1 MIIEMKPVT
10 NKKGELQKQ
19 NKLTKEILDDL
30 SCRFIINVPEEE
42 RQNLIRICFQIEL
55 AHWFYIDFYCDEHN
69 LKPYGINQF
78 ALRMF
83 RHIPF
88 LRSRESQVL
97 DVLKEWRDY
106 KRSVPT
112 YGAILLN
119 KDMTQVLLVQS
130 YWTKTSWGFPKGK
143 VNQDEDPL
151 HCAVREVY
159 EEIGFDI
166 SSIINKDDYIETV
179 LNDQINRLYIVPGIS
194 METKFSPQTRN
205 EIRSIEWFA
214 LDKLPSNRKDHIAAK
229 SQNQKH
235 SFYMVLPFI
244 RQLKGW
250 VSKRKIK
257 GKQNGKS
264 TRQLSKNSRL
274 SSKNSKLL
282 STVNSKLSS
291 SKNLIQN
298 SENLKSLPK
307 SHKSMPV
314 NPSPKS
320 IDLIDPAIIFTP
332 EQKKDNSITLTYQ
345 TQEFFAMFPE
355 RYSSPKTSVTTSHHS
370 TSPSQQ
376 PALQSSSVEPNAISE
391 AKLKEFFAMFPQ
403 CLEVSKM
410 PGAQK
415 DTVPTVKATENKSK
429 IKKTSPWPEFKFNTA
444 EILKYF

>member
-10 NKKGELQKQ
+10 VKKGDEQKQ

-78 ALRMF
+78 ALHMF

-97 DVLKEWRDY
+97 DVLKEWREY

-119 KDMTQVLLVQS
+119 EDMTQVLLVQS

-151 HCAVREVY
+151 NCAIREVY

-166 SSIINKDDYIETV
+166 SGTIIKDDYIETV
-179 LNDQINRLYIVPGIS
+179 LNDQINRLYIVPGVS
-194 METKFSPQTRN
+194 MKTKFSPQTRN
-205 EIRSIEWFA
+205 EIGSIEWFA
-214 LDKLPSNRKDHIAAK
+214 LDKLPSNRRDHLVAK
-229 SQNQKH
+229 SLNQKH

-244 RQLKGW
+244 RQLKSW
-250 VSKRKIK
+250 VAKKKIK
-257 GKQNGKS
+257 IKRNAKSPKKFKQ
-264 TRQLSKNSRL
+264 T
-274 SSKNSKLL
+274 SKNSKSL
-282 STVNSKLSS
+282 STNTKSSAEKSKSAPGNSKTLP
-291 SKNLIQN
+291 
-298 SENLKSLPK
+298 EN
-307 SHKSMPV
+307 HKSVPM
-314 NPSPKS
+314 NPKLPPKCLE
-320 IDLIDPAIIFTP
+320 LIDPAIIFTP
-332 EQKKDNSITLTYQ
+332 ERKKENLSTLTSQ

-355 RYSSPKTSVTTSHHS
+355 KYSSPKTPIITSHLSCPTLKQQHTP
-370 TSPSQQ
+370 TSV
-376 PALQSSSVEPNAISE
+376 AEPNAISE

-403 CLEVSKM
+403 CLDISKT
-410 PGAQK
+410 PVVHK
-415 DTVPTVKATENKSK
+415 DSITTVKVMENKCR
-429 IKKTSPWPEFKFNTA
+429 IKKTNPWPEFKFNTA
-444 EILKYF
+444 EIMKYF

>member
-10 NKKGELQKQ
+10 VKKGDQMKQ

-30 SCRFIINVPEEE
+30 SCRFIINVPEVE

-78 ALRMF
+78 AQHMF

-97 DVLKEWRDY
+97 DVLKEWREY

-119 KDMTQVLLVQS
+119 EDMTQVLLVQS

-151 HCAVREVY
+151 NCAVREVY
-159 EEIGFDI
+159 EEIGYDI
-166 SSIINKDDYIETV
+166 GSVINKDDYIETV
-179 LNDQINRLYIVPGIS
+179 LNDQINRLYIVPGVS
-194 METKFSPQTRN
+194 MKTKFSPQTRN
-205 EIRSIEWFA
+205 EIGSIEWFA
-214 LDKLPSNRKDHIAAK
+214 LDKLPSNRRDHIAAK
-229 SQNQKH
+229 SLNKH

-244 RQLKGW
+244 RQLKTW
-250 VSKRKIK
+250 VVKKRIK
-257 GKQNGKS
+257 GKQNVKPP
-264 TRQLSKNSRL
+264 KNSKQP
-274 SSKNSKLL
+274 SKNSKLP
-282 STVNSKLSS
+282 SKS
-291 SKNLIQN
+291 SKTLAENPKMVAQKSSKSL
-298 SENLKSLPK
+298 SENLKSV
-307 SHKSMPV
+307 PV
-314 NPSPKS
+314 NPKLPPNTLE
-320 IDLIDPAIIFTP
+320 LIDPAIIFTP
-332 EQKKDNSITLTYQ
+332 DRKKENTSFLTSQ

-355 RYSSPKTSVTTSHHS
+355 RYSSPKSPIIVPQPS
-370 TSPSQQ
+370 TPIQQSPS
-376 PALQSSSVEPNAISE
+376 PSTTAEPNAISE

-403 CLEVSKM
+403 CLDVSKS
-410 PGAQK
+410 PVAQK
-415 DTVPTVKATENKSK
+415 DTVAPVQVTENKSR

-444 EILKYF
+444 EIMKYF